1 MSEGKRP
8 PDAVRFEGEIEMP
21 HLPISVST
29 TEWDATGAWR
39 YLRPQFVERIPACQN
54 SCPTANDIE
63 AFIAHFQ
70 RGDLK
75 KAWEAASTENPFPAI
90 MGRVCFHPCMDGCLR
105 KELGGAITIRSLE
118 RALGDA
124 MGEGLPPAEPFF
136 PPSGKRVAVVG
147 SGPAGL
153 ACSYHLARLGHSVTV
168 FEKDDRAGG
177 FLRYGIPAYRLPK
190 DVLDRDIARLVA
202 MGIDFKLKKAI
213 PNATHMQTLC
223 QEYDAVFLATGAHK
237 SRAMGVAGEKSK
249 GVMSGIG
256 FLKEALSG
264 RKVEIGK
271 RVAVVGGGNCA
282 IDAARVAL
290 RLGCDVTVL
299 YRRSPAEMPA
309 FPDDVNA
316 ALEEGVKL
324 RTLIAPTEVII
335 SSGALSGLKCV
346 RVELGAPDET
356 GRRSP
361 VPVEGSESKLSC
373 DSVITAIGED
383 IDTSII
389 PSALHM
395 DGGSIRT
402 RPGGLTEWHNLF
414 AGGDFTVNPRTVVD
428 ALASGKASAIAIDC
442 ELRGEDAAGVL
453 KLCRISGEG
462 PVLISR
468 YAALRGHAAARHSET
483 VDLAL
488 KDSVVNFEEIN
499 RAYFTREEPSEIPKR
514 ALAERLAG
522 DNFAE
527 IEGPLPENSC
537 VHEMERCFHCGR
549 CTTCD
554 NCFIYC
560 PDVAVTKDGTGFEI
574 EMDYCKGCGV
584 CAEECPRAAVEMVE
598 EETDV

>member
-8 PDAVRFEGEIEMP
+8 PDAVRFEGELEMP
-21 HLPISVST
+21 HMPISVST

-39 YLRPQFVERIPACQN
+39 YLRPQFVERIPSCQN

-63 AFIAHFQ
+63 AWISHFK
-70 RGDLK
+70 RGDLM
-75 KAWEAASTENPFPAI
+75 KAWEAATVENPFPAI

-105 KELGGAITIRSLE
+105 KELGGPINIRSLE

-124 MGEGLPPAEPFF
+124 MGEGLPPAKPLF
-136 PPSGKRVAVVG
+136 PPSGKRIAVVG

-153 ACSYHLARLGHSVTV
+153 ACAYHLARLGHSVTV
-168 FEKDDRAGG
+168 FEKEAKAGG

-190 DVLDRDIARLVA
+190 DVLDRDIERLAA

-223 QEYDAVFLATGAHK
+223 QEYDAVFLAIGAHK
-237 SRAMGVAGEKSK
+237 SRALDIAGEKSK
-249 GVMSGIG
+249 GVMSGIA
-256 FLKEALSG
+256 FLRDALSG
-264 RKVEIGK
+264 KKVEIGK

-324 RTLIAPTEVII
+324 KTLIAPTEVVFT
-335 SSGALSGLKCV
+335 SGALSGLKCV
-346 RVELGAPDET
+346 RVELGSPDET
-356 GRRSP
+356 GRRRP

-373 DSVITAIGED
+373 DTVITAIGED

-402 RPGGLTEWHNLF
+402 RLGGRTEWHNLF
-414 AGGDFTVNPRTVVD
+414 AGGDFTINPRTVVD

-442 ELRGEDAAGVL
+442 ELRGENSAEVL
-453 KLCRISGEG
+453 KLCRISGDG
-462 PVLISR
+462 PALISR
-468 YAALRGHAAARHSET
+468 YAALRGLAAARHSET
-483 VDLAL
+483 VELVL
-488 KDSVVNFEEIN
+488 KDCVVGFEEIN

-514 ALAERLAG
+514 ALAERLGG

-527 IEGPLPENSC
+527 VEGPLPENSC
-537 VHEMERCFHCGR
+537 VREMERCFHCGR

-560 PDVAVTKDGTGFEI
+560 PDVAVRKAGSGFEI
-574 EMDYCKGCGV
+574 DMDYCKGCGV

-598 EETDV
+598 EATDV